1 MYIGYIIFH
10 FLFTI
15 ILLLLCKKFNILID
29 NKTEAHKKYSSQSKS
44 LLVGGIFIIIFLN
57 YYYFFVTKN
66 PALCIFFSLVFLIGL
81 MSDLKT
87 INSASLRFLMQFFI
101 IVCFVNYLNLE
112 INSTKISFFD
122 ELLQNSL
129 VNIFFVS
136 FCLLVLI
143 NGSNFIDGINCNVSI
158 YFLIVL
164 LSIILFFDNFV
175 VNRELLIN
183 FIFILL
189 IIIILNALG
198 ILYLGDSGSYTLSL
212 FVGFFLIN
220 FSQINNTVSP
230 YLFVVLLWYPCFELL
245 FSMIRRSLKKIKTY
259 EPDTSHLHH
268 LIYKKLKIYYKIKNN
283 LILHLLTV
291 FIINFYNMFIF
302 FVSKKY
308 IYFSE
313 ILVLMIIINITVY
326 IACYSFLKN

>member
-1 MYIGYIIFH
+1 MNYFKP
-10 FLFTI
+10 F
-15 ILLLLCKKFNILID
+15 
-29 NKTEAHKKYSSQSKS
+29 SQ
-44 LLVGGIFIIIFLN
+44 
-57 YYYFFVTKN
+57 Y
-66 PALCIFFSLVFLIGL
+66 
-81 MSDLKT
+81 
-87 INSASLRFLMQFFI
+87 
-101 IVCFVNYLNLE
+101 
-112 INSTKISFFD
+112 
-122 ELLQNSL
+122 
-129 VNIFFVS
+129 FFVS

-230 YLFVVLLWYPCFELL
+230 YLFVVSYGILA
-245 FSMIRRSLKKIKTY
+245 SN
-259 EPDTSHLHH
+259 
-268 LIYKKLKIYYKIKNN
+268 YY
-283 LILHLLTV
+283 
-291 FIINFYNMFIF
+291 FQ
-302 FVSKKY
+302 
-308 IYFSE
+308 
-313 ILVLMIIINITVY
+313 
-326 IACYSFLKN
+326 

>member
-87 INSASLRFLMQFFI
+87 INSKSEILMQFFI

-122 ELLQNSL
+122 ELLQ
-129 VNIFFVS
+129 
-136 FCLLVLI
+136 
-143 NGSNFIDGINCNVSI
+143 
-158 YFLIVL
+158 
-164 LSIILFFDNFV
+164 
-175 VNRELLIN
+175 
-183 FIFILL
+183 
-189 IIIILNALG
+189 
-198 ILYLGDSGSYTLSL
+198 TL
-212 FVGFFLIN
+212 
-220 FSQINNTVSP
+220 
-230 YLFVVLLWYPCFELL
+230 
-245 FSMIRRSLKKIKTY
+245 
-259 EPDTSHLHH
+259 
-268 LIYKKLKIYYKIKNN
+268 
-283 LILHLLTV
+283 
-291 FIINFYNMFIF
+291 
-302 FVSKKY
+302 
-308 IYFSE
+308 
-313 ILVLMIIINITVY
+313 
-326 IACYSFLKN
+326 